1 MPSSYTTSL
10 RLELPVTGD
19 LTGAW
24 GTRVNEGITKLVDAS
39 IAGTVAV
46 TVSDADPGATLTVVD
61 GEVDQSRNM
70 FITLS
75 GTLTATR
82 NVICPALSKLYFV
95 TNSTTGGQSIVFK
108 TSSGSGVTVPSEART
123 AVYCNGTNVVDA
135 VTYLN
140 AVDVANLDL
149 NGPQQQ
155 TVVAVSALE
164 VNCALGNYF
173 TKTITSNS
181 TFTFAN
187 APANRAFA
195 FTLELTHTSGTVT
208 WPASV
213 KWPNDTAPTLDNGK
227 TSLLV
232 FVTDNGGTRWRGG
245 ALPNY
250 TT

>member
-1 MPSSYTTSL
+1 MASTYTPSL
-10 RLELPVTGD
+10 RLELPVTGE
-19 LTGAW
+19 LTGQW

-39 IAGTVAV
+39 VAGTAAV
-46 TVSDADPGATLTVVD
+46 TMSDANTTLTTVD
-61 GEVDQSRNM
+61 GETDQARNM
-70 FITLS
+70 FVTLT
-75 GTLTATR
+75 GTLTASR
-82 NVICPALSKLYFV
+82 NVICPAASKMYVV

-108 TSSGSGVTVPSEART
+108 TSSGNGVTVPNGART
-123 AVYCNGTNVVDA
+123 VLYCNGTDVVDA
-135 VTYLN
+135 VNYMS
-140 AVDVANLDL
+140 AIDVANLDL
-149 NGPQQQ
+149 VGPQQQ
-155 TVVAVSALE
+155 TIVAVSALE
-164 VNCALGNYF
+164 IDCSLGNYF

-187 APANRAFA
+187 VPVSRAFA

-213 KWPNDTAPTLDNGK
+213 KWPNDIAPTLDNGK

-245 ALPNY
+245 ALANY

>member
-1 MPSSYTTSL
+1 MPSSYTPNL
-10 RLELPVTGD
+10 RLVLPVTGE
-19 LTGAW
+19 LTGSW
-24 GTRVNEGITKLVDAS
+24 GTAVNDGLTSLVDAS
-39 IAGTVAV
+39 IAGTAAV
-46 TVSDADPGATLTVVD
+46 TVSDAVPGATLTVVD
-61 GEVDQSRNM
+61 GDDDQARYM

-75 GTLTATR
+75 GTLTETR
-82 NVICPALSKLYFV
+82 NVICPTLSKLYFV

-108 TSSGSGVTVPSEART
+108 TSSGSGVTVPNGART
-123 AVYCNGTNVVDA
+123 ALYCNGTNVVDA
-135 VTYLN
+135 VTYLS

-155 TVVAVSALE
+155 TIVAMSALE
-164 VNCALGNYF
+164 VDCSLGNYF

-187 APANRAFA
+187 APASRAFA

-213 KWPNDTAPTLDNGK
+213 KWPNDIAPTLDNGK

-245 ALPNY
+245 ALANY